1 MADEKLNPG
10 QGEQIKLDISG
21 APPAPDLTGEGPP
34 TPEPGSPA
42 EPGPGD
48 VVVDVGKID
57 ELMAKRRAAA
67 REAVE
72 QQPDIPGEGDKAP
85 EAPGPAGKGDVPPAP
100 EQDTR
105 SEAEKEPW
113 ERPLAD
119 LEAEQKKPRRGRPP
133 KNKDGPET
141 EKPKRGRPPKDK
153 ATGDKGKAAKG
164 QRDKVSQGK
173 AAPEQPAAGG
183 GSGPVAPPTP
193 EAPAPAEPTPPP
205 RPVEEGKLVYLKLSE
220 LHPFHTFR
228 AHPFK
233 VRDDAKMQETVASIK
248 ANGVMVPGL
257 ARPEKDGNGY
267 ELIAGH
273 RRHRGSELAG
283 LEEMPFIVREM
294 SDHEAVQAMKD
305 SNKQREQTL
314 PSELA
319 ALLDLEVEDIKHQG
333 TKLKGVAEGDIGKR
347 SVEIV
352 GEAHDMNYKK
362 VMRYLRLNSL
372 VPELLDKVDEK
383 KMGFMPAVELSFIR
397 PKNQRLIAVSIDG
410 EQASPSVAQAK
421 RLRELDKAGK
431 LTGDIIDGILSE
443 EKKEVDRV
451 IITTDE
457 LNKYFGKEVTPR
469 QMKDQ
474 IMALLD
480 DWKEKQP
487 PALDKP
493 QQDR

>member
-34 TPEPGSPA
+34 APEPGSPA
-42 EPGPGD
+42 ELGPGD

-72 QQPDIPGEGDKAP
+72 QQPDIPGEGNKAP
-85 EAPGPAGKGDVPPAP
+85 EAPGPADKGDVPPAP

-105 SEAEKEPW
+105 PESEKEPW

-133 KNKDGPET
+133 KNKDGPEA

-153 ATGDKGKAAKG
+153 AAGDKGKAAKG

-183 GSGPVAPPTP
+183 GSGPAAPPVP

-248 ANGVMVPGL
+248 ANGVMV
-257 ARPEKDGNGY
+257 
-267 ELIAGH
+267 
-273 RRHRGSELAG
+273 
-283 LEEMPFIVREM
+283 
-294 SDHEAVQAMKD
+294 
-305 SNKQREQTL
+305 
-314 PSELA
+314 
-319 ALLDLEVEDIKHQG
+319 
-333 TKLKGVAEGDIGKR
+333 
-347 SVEIV
+347 SV
-352 GEAHDMNYKK
+352 
-362 VMRYLRLNSL
+362 
-372 VPELLDKVDEK
+372 
-383 KMGFMPAVELSFIR
+383 
-397 PKNQRLIAVSIDG
+397 
-410 EQASPSVAQAK
+410 
-421 RLRELDKAGK
+421 
-431 LTGDIIDGILSE
+431 
-443 EKKEVDRV
+443 
-451 IITTDE
+451 
-457 LNKYFGKEVTPR
+457 PR
-469 QMKDQ
+469 TS
-474 IMALLD
+474 A
-480 DWKEKQP
+480 
-487 PALDKP
+487 
-493 QQDR
+493 